1 MRVASR
7 SSTVRKEAEPQF
19 VILKTL
25 REEYPSPR
33 KLAAFRREYQLLC
46 SLQLP
51 GVIRAYELTADQ
63 HRPVMVLE
71 DFGGESLVQLL
82 RNGRV
87 PLTTLLPLAIQLID
101 IVEQVH
107 QQQVIHKDVNPTNFV
122 LNLQTGQ
129 LKLIDFGIA
138 TQLSRENSPFQHPT
152 GLEGT
157 LAYMSPEQTGR
168 MNRVVDYR
176 TDFYSLGVTLY
187 ELLTGR
193 VPFLGTDA
201 LALVHAHIAQQP
213 PPPHELVPEIPLPLS
228 AVVMKL
234 LAKNAEDRYQSAPGL
249 IADLQEC
256 LRQWQTTGEIV
267 AFSLGQQ
274 EVRAQLQIPQR
285 LYGREQDIDTLVRA
299 FTRVSQGA
307 RELMLVSGSAGV
319 GKTALV
325 REVYRP
331 MAQQRGYFIAGK
343 FDQFQRNIPYA
354 ALAQAFRALV
364 QQILTESE
372 EQITAWKNALIVALG
387 PNLQVVIDVIPE
399 VELIVGP
406 QPAIPPAHQQKR
418 KIACTWPSRILS
430 ACLPDLTG
438 R

>member
-1 MRVASR
+1 MITTIAGCQVKEKIYESR
-7 SSTVRKEAEPQF
+7 NSLVYRGQREAKPQA

-71 DFGGESLVQLL
+71 DFGGELLVQLL

-152 GLEGT
+152 GLKGT

-187 ELLTGR
+187 ELLT
-193 VPFLGTDA
+193 V
-201 LALVHAHIAQQP
+201 
-213 PPPHELVPEIPLPLS
+213 
-228 AVVMKL
+228 
-234 LAKNAEDRYQSAPGL
+234 
-249 IADLQEC
+249 
-256 LRQWQTTGEIV
+256 
-267 AFSLGQQ
+267 
-274 EVRAQLQIPQR
+274 
-285 LYGREQDIDTLVRA
+285 
-299 FTRVSQGA
+299 
-307 RELMLVSGSAGV
+307 
-319 GKTALV
+319 
-325 REVYRP
+325 
-331 MAQQRGYFIAGK
+331 
-343 FDQFQRNIPYA
+343 
-354 ALAQAFRALV
+354 
-364 QQILTESE
+364 
-372 EQITAWKNALIVALG
+372 
-387 PNLQVVIDVIPE
+387 
-399 VELIVGP
+399 
-406 QPAIPPAHQQKR
+406 
-418 KIACTWPSRILS
+418 
-430 ACLPDLTG
+430 ACLFSG
-438 R
+438 RMHCSCPCAYCAAATPTA